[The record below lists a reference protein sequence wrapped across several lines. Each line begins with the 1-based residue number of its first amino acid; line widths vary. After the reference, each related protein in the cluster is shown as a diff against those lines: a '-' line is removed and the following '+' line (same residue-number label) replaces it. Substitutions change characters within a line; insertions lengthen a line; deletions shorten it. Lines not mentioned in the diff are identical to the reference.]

1 MIRNYLRAVG
11 IVLALLLVIGELQR
25 QETIETNNFLE
36 NAR

>member
-25 QETIETNNFLE
+25 QETIEMNNFLE
-36 NAR
+36 NAK

>member
-25 QETIETNNFLE
+25 QESVEE
-36 NAR
+36 QAYAAR

>member
-36 NAR
+36 NAK